1 MTDYIYWLLRE
12 YGEYGTI
19 THLIGT
25 SLNLETGLEIV
36 NEDKHEVK
44 MVLLPVSL
52 LTAYAQQ
59 VRSSSDYGNYFAQGN
74 SLIALPTPG
83 FEVHQDDII
92 DMMGFKFRI
101 LDINHLHKHH
111 ILELVVRGEQ

>member
-1 MTDYIYWLLRE
+1 MSSFVPSYYQLSRRTLRQLTGWLHIARVLIPKQAKNLRQ
-12 YGEYGTI
+12 GETY
-19 THLIGT
+19 
-25 SLNLETGLEIV
+25 
-36 NEDKHEVK
+36 D
-44 MVLLPVSL
+44 
-52 LTAYAQQ
+52 
-59 VRSSSDYGNYFAQGN
+59 RN